1 MKIDS
6 KSLEKL
12 VWILYERYCHYQ
24 QIVLK
29 DLKITIQDLLYLKL
43 CFDYYR
49 VETKINAVGK
59 VYLDGDLIIELE
71 GTIQYGIIRLDF
83 YKALQEYTKDID
95 FIRVSGKKLMIK
107 NEYLKDIH
115 LRNEIELELL

>member
-1 MKIDS
+1 MKIDA

-29 DLKITIQDLLYLKL
+29 DVKITIQDLLYLKL

-59 VYLDGDLIIELE
+59 VYLDGDLIIEVE
-71 GTIQYGIIRLDF
+71 GTIQNGIIRLDF

>member
-1 MKIDS
+1 MKIDA

-29 DLKITIQDLLYLKL
+29 DVKITIQDLLYLKL

-59 VYLDGDLIIELE
+59 VYLDGDFIIELE

>member
-1 MKIDS
+1 MKIDA

-29 DLKITIQDLLYLKL
+29 DVKITIQDLLYLKL

-83 YKALQEYTKDID
+83 YKALKEYTKDID

>member
-1 MKIDS
+1 MKIDA

-29 DLKITIQDLLYLKL
+29 DVKITIQDLLYLKL

-95 FIRVSGKKLMIK
+95 YIRVSGKKLMIK

>member
-1 MKIDS
+1 MKIDA

-29 DLKITIQDLLYLKL
+29 DVKITIQDLLYLKL

-83 YKALQEYTKDID
+83 YKALKEYTKDID

-107 NEYLKDIH
+107 NEYLKAIH

>member
-1 MKIDS
+1 M
-6 KSLEKL
+6 
-12 VWILYERYCHYQ
+12 
-24 QIVLK
+24 
-29 DLKITIQDLLYLKL
+29 KITIQDLLYLKL

>member
-1 MKIDS
+1 MKIDA

-29 DLKITIQDLLYLKL
+29 DVKITIQDLLYLKL

-71 GTIQYGIIRLDF
+71 GTIQYGIIRLDI

>member
-1 MKIDS
+1 MKIDA

-29 DLKITIQDLLYLKL
+29 DVKITIQDLLYLKL

>member
-1 MKIDS
+1 MKIDA

-12 VWILYERYCHYQ
+12 VWILYERYCHYR

-29 DLKITIQDLLYLKL
+29 DVKITIQDLLYLKL

>member
-1 MKIDS
+1 MKIDA

-24 QIVLK
+24 QSVLK
-29 DLKITIQDLLYLKL
+29 DVKITIQDLLYLKL

>member
-1 MKIDS
+1 MKIDA

-29 DLKITIQDLLYLKL
+29 DVKITIQDLLYLKL

-49 VETKINAVGK
+49 VETKINVVGK

>member
-1 MKIDS
+1 MKIDA

-29 DLKITIQDLLYLKL
+29 DVKITIQDLLYLKL

-59 VYLDGDLIIELE
+59 AYLDGDLIIELE

-95 FIRVSGKKLMIK
+95 YIRVSGKKLMIK

>member
-1 MKIDS
+1 MKIDA